1 MATIFNNLG
10 RFFRQKD
17 ILTRLIIINVL
28 VFALVRLTGV
38 FLTLFK
44 IDATA
49 FMACF
54 QLPGS
59 LLSLAKEPW
68 TLITYMFSHHGLL
81 HILFNMLWL
90 YWFGKIFLIFFNT
103 KQLLGTYL
111 LGGIAGACLFL
122 LSFNI
127 FPYFEDAVESSR
139 LLGASAAV
147 MAIVFAASFY
157 KKDFRISLLFLGNIK
172 IYYVALVSLALDLL
186 AITSENAGGHIA
198 HIGGA
203 LFGICYALAYRRGTD
218 LTKYLNKFLD
228 KCVNL
233 FKRKPKMKVTFNRR
247 ASDYQYNDRKKQ
259 ENEAIDQILDK
270 IKKSGYNSLS
280 KDEKKRLFDASK

>member
-1 MATIFNNLG
+1 MAAIFNNIR
-10 RFFRQKD
+10 RFFKQKD
-17 ILTRLIIINVL
+17 ILSKLIIINVL
-28 VFALVRLTGV
+28 VFVLIRLIEV

-44 IDATA
+44 IEATA
-49 FMACF
+49 FMTCF
-54 QLPGS
+54 QLPGAIPQ
-59 LLSLAKEPW
+59 LIKEPW
-68 TLITYMFSHHGLL
+68 TVISYMFFHYDLL

-127 FPYFEDAVESSR
+127 FPYFEDAVEYSR
-139 LLGASAAV
+139 LMGASAAV
-147 MAIVFAASFY
+147 MAVVFAASFY
-157 KKDFRISLLFLGNIK
+157 KKDFRIYLLFLGNIK
-172 IYYVALVSLALDLL
+172 IYYVALVSLAFDLL
-186 AITSENAGGHIA
+186 AITSTNAGGHIA

-203 LFGICYALAYRRGTD
+203 LFGVCYAITYQRGND
-218 LTKYLNKFLD
+218 LTKYLNKYLD

-233 FKRKPKMKVTFNRR
+233 FKRKPTMKVTSHRR
-247 ASDYQYNDRKKQ
+247 TSDYQYNDRKKQ

-280 KDEKKRLFDASK
+280 KDEKKRLFDVSK